1 MNWNPETRILMVTRL
16 ESGWLL
22 KALHSC
28 PDSVARQAAS
38 LMYYHAEV
46 SYFVGRPGYPPPRLI
61 QGNSIINVQAWLASG
76 PAIIQACMDI
86 RDDLLGYHYERDPAV
101 LNSLKTKCADGLARF
116 GLEEMPGIIA
126 AIEDI
131 DKTL

>member
-1 MNWNPETRILMVTRL
+1 MNWNPETRILKVMRL
-16 ESGWLL
+16 ESACFLE
-22 KALHSC
+22 ALASC

-38 LMYYHAEV
+38 LMYYEAEV
-46 SYFVGRPGYPPPRLI
+46 SYFVARPGYTPPRLI
-61 QGNSIINVQAWLASG
+61 QGNSIMNVQAWLTSG
-76 PAIIQACMDI
+76 SAIIQASMDI
-86 RDDLLGYHYERDPAV
+86 RSDLLGYHYERDPAV
-101 LNSLKTKCADGLARF
+101 LNSLQTKCADGLARF